1 MVEPDLRGLFV
12 PHVTPFTE
20 SGDLDEDSLVDLI
33 DHLSEADL
41 GGLVSC
47 ARIGEGPVL
56 DWEEKRRVFDIVA
69 DEKPDDLPL
78 VATVA
83 PQSTDEAIRK
93 LDELA
98 DTDVDAAMIFPP
110 LLFAWGEVEADFRYQ
125 FFEDLDAATDVPIVL
140 FQIPVESYWY
150 DPETVRRISELD
162 SVVAFKEA
170 SFNIQLFSD
179 IVRTVHRDGGDMNIL
194 TGNDR
199 FVAESFLM
207 GIEGALIG
215 VSNVATQEWA
225 DLVNTSADRQFEA
238 ALSLQ
243 EELHDLKETIFA
255 EPIAEAPYRLKT
267 CLMEQGVIE
276 TDVVRRPQLGVPE
289 DERGEIL
296 RVVEQFQGVAASA
309 DD

>member
-1 MVEPDLRGLFV
+1 MATPDLRGLFV

-20 SGDLDEDSLVDLI
+20 SGDLDEDSLVSLI
-33 DHLSEADL
+33 GHLSEADL

-56 DWEEKRRVFDIVA
+56 DWEEKLRVFDIVA
-69 DEKPDDLPL
+69 DEKPADVPL
-78 VATVA
+78 VATIA
-83 PQSTDEAIRK
+83 PGYTDEAVEK
-93 LDELA
+93 LNAVD
-98 DTDVDAAMIFPP
+98 DVGVDAVMVFPP

-125 FFEDLDAATDVPIVL
+125 FFEDLDARTDVPIVL

-162 SVVAFKEA
+162 SVVALKEA

-179 IVRTVHRDGGDMNIL
+179 IVRSVHRDGGDMNIL

-215 VSNVATQEWA
+215 VSNVATAEWA
-225 DLVNTSADRQFEA
+225 ELVNTAANRDFEA

-243 EELHDLKETIFA
+243 EDLHELKETIFA

-267 CLMEQGVIE
+267 ALMEQGIIE
-276 TDVVRRPQLGVPE
+276 TDVVRRPQLGVPD
-289 DERGEIL
+289 DERREIL
-296 RVVEQFQGVAASA
+296 RVVEAFQGLTA
-309 DD
+309 